1 MRRVAVREDA
11 DPAQDSFL
19 DVVTNIV
26 GILIILVMVIGARVQ
41 SLSLS
46 SEAVASPAMT
56 ATVEELTSLV
66 QEATSV
72 EHELAELETQMAT
85 LAAAANG
92 ASMGRMQLAEALA
105 ALKVEREV
113 RRAAVDEE
121 TALSAQQRAEIATL
135 KEAIAD
141 AEEEAKTLAF
151 DEAETE
157 EILAYPTPIGRTVN
171 GDEMHFQLQGGNIA
185 YIPLQELFGMAR
197 NRAQRHTGSISQLT
211 NHIESVGPT
220 QGFALDYVIETQVDR
235 ARGQILVR
243 SREWVVR
250 PQQRSL
256 GEPLE
261 VAMVEGSAF
270 RRKLSR
276 ITPAT
281 TVTLWCYPDSFEAFR
296 EVRAELYR
304 LGIAA
309 AGRPLP
315 DGAPIG
321 GSADGTKSVA
331 Q

>member
-1 MRRVAVREDA
+1 MRRVTVRENTDA
-11 DPAQDSFL
+11 SQDSFL

-26 GILIILVMVIGARVQ
+26 GILIILVMLIGARVQ
-41 SLSLS
+41 SLALS
-46 SEAVASPAMT
+46 SEASASPAVVVTM
-56 ATVEELTSLV
+56 EELASLA

-72 EHELAELETQMAT
+72 EHELAELEAQMAT

-92 ASMGRMQLAEALA
+92 AAMGRMQLAEALA
-105 ALKVEREV
+105 ALKLERDA

-121 TALSAQQRAEIATL
+121 TAESARHRAEMEAL
-135 KEAIAD
+135 EEAIAK
-141 AEEEAKTLAF
+141 AEEEAKALAYT
-151 DEAETE
+151 EAETE

-197 NRAQRHTGSISQLT
+197 NRAQRHTGSLTQLT
-211 NHIESVGPT
+211 NHIESVGPN

-235 ARGQILVR
+235 ARGQVLVR

-250 PQQRSL
+250 PQQQAL
-256 GEPLE
+256 GEPLS
-261 VAMVEGSAF
+261 VALAEGSAF
-270 RRKLSR
+270 RRKMAR
-276 ITPAT
+276 ITPET

-296 EVRAELYR
+296 EIRAELYR
-304 LGIAA
+304 LRTPA

-315 DGAPIG
+315 EGAPIG
-321 GSADGTKSVA
+321 GSADGSKSVA